1 MCIVNRLCVICYE
14 KKNIKIQCKQCK
26 SSKICGKC
34 YPLLLKSNFKNQC
47 PICKYEDI
55 ESGVWYKFL
64 ININMVYPK
73 AMFSI
78 VNKTEDNGET
88 DCQDEDY
95 ENDDKNKYLNINT
108 FCLFLCNVINYI
120 RIIILTLSSILLIYT
135 IGLVILFAYNVDIEN
150 THYILWLPFI
160 VGITVMLFSA
170 ILIRYCCVCDD
181 RY

>member
-1 MCIVNRLCVICYE
+1 
-14 KKNIKIQCKQCK
+14 
-26 SSKICGKC
+26 
-34 YPLLLKSNFKNQC
+34 
-47 PICKYEDI
+47 
-55 ESGVWYKFL
+55 
-64 ININMVYPK
+64 
-73 AMFSI
+73 I